1 MFSLTVLKREYKQMQ
16 NEQQQTPP
24 ILLEVVAED
33 EHDADIVAIGE
44 ASRAIMN
51 EVKQDGYSIEPQYTG
66 QRGGLDLIFEV
77 LPYLQTAWADVYA
90 QRDTLGVIANLSTVF
105 AAVSPIALAV
115 FKAREK
121 NATLSPVTEQPVKL
135 TLMIDGA
142 PIIVE
147 ATNLKDAESALELAK
162 RFHSAHPT
170 VKPTAQSQVK
180 IQAKVP
186 KKQQRR
192 RR

>member
-1 MFSLTVLKREYKQMQ
+1 MQ
-16 NEQQQTPP
+16 DEQQQIPP

-33 EHDADIVAIGE
+33 EQNADIVAIGE
-44 ASRAIMN
+44 ASRAIMS
-51 EVKQDGYSIEPQYTG
+51 EVKQDGYAIEPQYTG

-77 LPYLQTAWADVYA
+77 LPYLHTVWADVYA
-90 QRDTLGVIANLSTVF
+90 QRDTIGVIANLSTVF

-121 NATLSPVTEQPVKL
+121 NATVSPVSEQPVKL
-135 TLMIDGA
+135 TIMIDGA
-142 PIIVE
+142 PITIE
-147 ATNLKDAESALELAK
+147 AANLKDAESALELAK
-162 RFHSAHPT
+162 RFHAAHPT
-170 VKPTAQSQVK
+170 VKPTPQSQVK

-192 RR
+192 HR